1 MNVFDDITKYLCSKV
16 IIQLILTNLVT
27 IIMQWHCIIQGIK
40 IKEKDILTVKFHSVA
55 EHLLRYYNRNNKL
68 ITIICNL
75 HITTK
80 QLCKALNVPRLVLS
94 NHCTKLGC
102 SRKAS
107 TKREKLVAWIQRWV
121 SGDVEEKMGETGNF
135 MDEKVGKM
143 KSLFLARI

>member
-1 MNVFDDITKYLCSKV
+1 MV
-16 IIQLILTNLVT
+16 
-27 IIMQWHCIIQGIK
+27 GIK
-40 IKEKDILTVKFHSVA
+40 QKDILTVKFHSVA

-80 QLCKALNVPRLVLS
+80 QLCKALNVPQLVLS

-121 SGDVEEKMGETGNF
+121 SGDVEEQMGETGNF
-135 MDEKVGKM
+135 MVEKVGKM

>member
-1 MNVFDDITKYLCSKV
+1 
-16 IIQLILTNLVT
+16 
-27 IIMQWHCIIQGIK
+27 MQWHRIIQEIK
-40 IKEKDILTVKFHSVA
+40 IKQKDILTVRFHSVA

-121 SGDVEEKMGETGNF
+121 SGDVEEQMGETGNF
-135 MDEKVGKM
+135 MVEKVGKM

>member
-1 MNVFDDITKYLCSKV
+1 MGLHYSRNQMPKSMFGIT
-16 IIQLILTNLVT
+16 
-27 IIMQWHCIIQGIK
+27 HR
-40 IKEKDILTVKFHSVA
+40 DILTVKFHSVA

-121 SGDVEEKMGETGNF
+121 SGDVEEQMGETGNF
-135 MDEKVGKM
+135 MVEKVGKM

>member
-1 MNVFDDITKYLCSKV
+1 M
-16 IIQLILTNLVT
+16 ILTNLVT
-27 IIMQWHCIIQGIK
+27 ILMQWHCIIQEIK
-40 IKEKDILTVKFHSVA
+40 INEKDILTVKFHSVA

-121 SGDVEEKMGETGNF
+121 SGDVEEQMGETGNF
-135 MDEKVGKM
+135 MVEKVGKM

>member
-1 MNVFDDITKYLCSKV
+1 MHYNSRLNVFDDIIECLCSKL
-16 IIQLILTNLVT
+16 IIQLK
-27 IIMQWHCIIQGIK
+27 QR
-40 IKEKDILTVKFHSVA
+40 DILTVKFHSVA

-80 QLCKALNVPRLVLS
+80 QLCKALNVPQLVLS

-107 TKREKLVAWIQRWV
+107 MKWEKLVAWIQRWV
-121 SGDVEEKMGETGNF
+121 SGDVEEQMGETGNF
-135 MDEKVGKM
+135 MVEKVGKM

>member
-1 MNVFDDITKYLCSKV
+1 
-16 IIQLILTNLVT
+16 
-27 IIMQWHCIIQGIK
+27 MQWHCIIQEIK
-40 IKEKDILTVKFHSVA
+40 IKQKDILTVRFHSVA

-121 SGDVEEKMGETGNF
+121 SGDVEEKMGKTGNF